1 MQVLVSMASTP
12 VRNEALSK
20 LDSQLTCTICLERYT
35 DPRTLP
41 CAHSYCME
49 CISHFLV
56 ASVT

>member
-41 CAHSYCME
+41 CAHRYCME